1 MDSIW
6 APWRMEFIEDK
17 RQKEGG
23 APCVFCELAESRP
36 DNKNLVLARGETT
49 YIVMN
54 RFPYTNGHLMVV
66 PYSHIADLKE
76 LPPKTHEEILRLTV
90 ESLEILSERLHAEGF
105 NCGMN
110 VGRAAG
116 GGIVDHFHWHVVP
129 RWIGDH
135 NFLPVL
141 GKMRIMSECLSDTY
155 DRLKE
160 DFKKLSQ

>member
-23 APCVFCELAESRP
+23 APCVFCELAQTP
-36 DNKNLVLARGETT
+36 PNDKNLVLSHGETT

-66 PYSHIADLKE
+66 PYSHTADLKE
-76 LPPKTHEEILRLTV
+76 LPPKTHEEILRLTAK
-90 ESLEILSERLHAEGF
+90 SLDILSERLHAEGF

-110 VGRAAG
+110 VGRVAG
-116 GGIVDHFHWHVVP
+116 GGIVDHFHWHIVP
-129 RWIGDH
+129 RWSGDH

-141 GKMRIMSECLSDTY
+141 SKTRVMPQYLSETY
-155 DRLKE
+155 ERLQE
-160 DFKKLSQ
+160 DFKKMSK

>member
-23 APCVFCELAESRP
+23 APCVFCELAESP
-36 DNKNLVLARGETT
+36 PNDKNLVLAHFETT

-66 PYSHIADLKE
+66 PYSHKADLKD
-76 LPPKTHEEILRLTV
+76 LPPKTDAEILRLTAK
-90 ESLEILSERLHAEGF
+90 SFDILSARLHAEGF

-116 GGIVDHFHWHVVP
+116 GGIVDHFHWHIVP
-129 RWIGDH
+129 RWSGDH

-141 GKMRIMSECLSDTY
+141 GKTRVMPQYLSETY
-155 DRLKE
+155 DRLRE
-160 DFKKLSQ
+160 DFKKLSK

>member
-23 APCVFCELAESRP
+23 APCVFCELAESP
-36 DNKNLVLARGETT
+36 PNDKNLVLVHGETT

-66 PYSHIADLKE
+66 PYSHTADLKE
-76 LPPKTHEEILRLTV
+76 LPPKTHEEILRLTAK
-90 ESLEILSERLHAEGF
+90 SLDILSSLLHAEGF

-110 VGRAAG
+110 VGRVAG
-116 GGIVDHFHWHVVP
+116 GGIVDHFHWHIVP
-129 RWIGDH
+129 RWSGDH

-141 GKMRIMSECLSDTY
+141 SKTRVMPQYLSETY
-155 DRLKE
+155 ERLQG
-160 DFKKLSQ
+160 DFKKLSK